1 MAARMKLSV
10 DIETWPIEGGFTIS
24 RGSRTEQPVVVARL
38 EQDGVTG
45 RGECVPYPR
54 YGESIDSVAAELE
67 AVRPAIEA
75 GITRQSLLGVMKA
88 GAARNAVDGA
98 LWDLEAKRSGKP
110 AWALA
115 GMSEPKPLITCFT
128 LSLGT
133 PESMHAKAREAADRP
148 LLKVKLGGDGDLER
162 VAAVREGAPKARLV
176 VDANEAW
183 TLDMLERFP
192 PELARHGVEM
202 IEQPLKAGEDNWP
215 ASLPR
220 PVPICADESC
230 HGVENLDRL
239 VGRYDLV
246 NVKLDKTGGLTAA
259 LELVQAARAKGFG
272 VMVGCMV
279 GTSLGMAPAFLAA
292 QLARYVDLDG
302 PLILSRDRVP
312 GIRFEGSLMHP
323 PPRELW
329 G

>member
-1 MAARMKLSV
+1 MRLSV
-10 DIETWPIEGGFTIS
+10 ATEIWPIEGGFTIS

-54 YGESIDSVAAELE
+54 YGESIENVTAAIE
-67 AVRPAIEA
+67 AARPAIEA
-75 GITRQSLLGVMKA
+75 GVTRQGLLGAMKA

-98 LWDLEAKRSGKP
+98 LWDLEAKRGGKP
-110 AWALA
+110 AWQLA
-115 GMSEPKPLITCFT
+115 GMAEPKPLVTCFT

-148 LLKVKLGGDGDLER
+148 LLKIKLGGDGDLER
-162 VAAVREGAPKARLV
+162 MVAVREGAPKARLV
-176 VDANEAW
+176 ADANEAW
-183 TLDMLERFP
+183 TREMLERFP
-192 PELARHGVEM
+192 PELAKLGVEM
-202 IEQPLKAGEDNWP
+202 IEQPLKAGSDDWP
-215 ASLPR
+215 TDLPR
-220 PVPICADESC
+220 PVPLCADESC
-230 HGVENLDRL
+230 HGIDHLDRL
-239 VGRYDLV
+239 AGRYDLV

-259 LELVQAARAKGFG
+259 LDLVLAARAKGFG
-272 VMVGCMV
+272 VMLGCMV

>member
-1 MAARMKLSV
+1 MKLSV
-10 DIETWPIEGGFTIS
+10 DVEVWPIEGGFTIS

-38 EQDGVTG
+38 EQDRVTG

-54 YGESIDSVAAELE
+54 YGESIESVVAAIET
-67 AVRPAIEA
+67 ARPRIEA
-75 GITRQSLLGVMKA
+75 GLTRQDLLGAMQA

-98 LWDLEAKRSGKP
+98 LWDLEAKLTGKA
-110 AWALA
+110 AWQIA
-115 GMSEPKPLITCFT
+115 GLPEPKPLVTCFT

-133 PESMHAKAREAADRP
+133 PDSMRAKAREAADRP

-162 VAAVREGAPKARLV
+162 MAAVREGAPKARLV
-176 VDANEAW
+176 ADANEAW
-183 TLDMLERFP
+183 TADMLERYP
-192 PELARHGVEM
+192 AELAKLGVEM
-202 IEQPLKAGEDNWP
+202 IEQPLKAGADDWP
-215 ASLPR
+215 IDMPR
-220 PVPICADESC
+220 PVPLCADESC
-230 HGVENLDRL
+230 HGIDHLGRL
-239 VGRYDLV
+239 AGRYDLV
-246 NVKLDKTGGLTAA
+246 NVKLDKAGGLTAA

-272 VMVGCMV
+272 VMLGCMV

>member
-1 MAARMKLSV
+1 MRLSV
-10 DIETWPIEGGFTIS
+10 DVEVWPIEGGFTIS
-24 RGSRTEQPVVVARL
+24 RGSRTEQPVVVAQL
-38 EQDGVTG
+38 TQNGVTG

-54 YGESIDSVAAELE
+54 YGESIESVVAAIE
-67 AVRPAIEA
+67 AARPAIEA
-75 GITRQSLLGVMKA
+75 GLTRQTLHGVMKA

-98 LWDLEAKRSGKP
+98 LWDLEAKQTGRP

-115 GMSEPKPLITCFT
+115 GLPEPKPLITCFT
-128 LSLGT
+128 LSLGP

-148 LLKVKLGGDGDLER
+148 LLKVKLGGEGDLER
-162 VAAVREGAPKARLV
+162 MAAVREGAPKSRLV
-176 VDANEAW
+176 ADANEAW
-183 TLDMLERFP
+183 TRAMLERYP
-192 PELARHGVEM
+192 PELAKLGVEM
-202 IEQPLKAGEDNWP
+202 IEQPLKAGEDDWP
-215 ASLPR
+215 ADMPR
-220 PVPICADESC
+220 PVPLCADESC
-230 HGVENLDRL
+230 HGIDHLDRL
-239 VGRYDLV
+239 AGRYDLV

-259 LELVQAARAKGFG
+259 LELVKAAREKGFG
-272 VMVGCMV
+272 VMLGCMV

-302 PLILSRDRVP
+302 PLILSRDRMP

>member
-1 MAARMKLSV
+1 MKLSV
-10 DIETWPIEGGFTIS
+10 ATEIWPIDGGFTIS

-38 EQDGVTG
+38 DRDGVTG

-54 YGESIDSVAAELE
+54 YGESIENVTAAIE
-67 AVRPAIEA
+67 AARPAIEA
-75 GITRQSLLGVMKA
+75 GITRQGLLGAMKA

-98 LWDLEAKRSGKP
+98 LWDLEAKRAGKP
-110 AWALA
+110 AWQLA
-115 GMSEPKPLITCFT
+115 GIPEPKPLVTCFT

-133 PESMHAKAREAADRP
+133 PDSMHAKAREAADRP

-162 VAAVREGAPKARLV
+162 MAAVREGAPKARLV
-176 VDANEAW
+176 ADANEAW
-183 TLDMLERFP
+183 TLAMLERLP
-192 PELARHGVEM
+192 PELAKLGVEM
-202 IEQPLKAGEDNWP
+202 IEQPLKAGEDDWP
-215 ASLPR
+215 TDTPR
-220 PVPICADESC
+220 PVPLCADESC
-230 HGVENLDRL
+230 HGIDHLDRL
-239 VGRYDLV
+239 AGRYDLV

-259 LELVQAARAKGFG
+259 LDLVRAARDKGFG
-272 VMVGCMV
+272 VMLGCMV

>member
-1 MAARMKLSV
+1 MVKVEVES
-10 DIETWPIEGGFTIS
+10 ETWPIDGGFTIS
-24 RGSRTEQPVVVARL
+24 RGSRTESRVVVVRVT
-38 EQDGVTG
+38 ENGITG

-54 YGESIDSVAAELE
+54 YGESIEGVVAAIE
-67 AVRPAIEA
+67 AAIPAIEKSS
-75 GITRQSLLGVMKA
+75 TRPALTMTMKA

-98 LWDLEAKRSGKP
+98 LWDLEAKTSGRP
-110 AWALA
+110 AHEIA
-115 GMSEPKPLITCFT
+115 GLPVPHPLTTCFT

-133 PESMHAKAREAADRP
+133 PESMQAKAREAAARP
-148 LLKVKLGGDGDLER
+148 LLKVKLGGEGDLDR
-162 VAAVREGAPKARLV
+162 VRAVRAGAPASRIV

-183 TLDMLERFP
+183 SVEMLKAYP
-192 PELARHGVEM
+192 PELAKLGVEM
-202 IEQPLKAGEDNWP
+202 IEQPLPAGQDTWD

-220 PVPICADESC
+220 PVPLCADESC
-230 HGVENLDRL
+230 HGIDTLSSL
-239 VGRYDLV
+239 KGRYDLI

-259 LELVQAARAKGFG
+259 LELIAAAEAEGFK

-279 GTSLGMAPAFLAA
+279 GTSLGMAPAFLAGQRA
-292 QLARYVDLDG
+292 AYVDLDG

>member
-1 MAARMKLSV
+1 MKLSV
-10 DIETWPIEGGFTIS
+10 DVEVWPIEGGFTIS

-38 EQDGVTG
+38 AQDGIAG

-54 YGESIDSVAAELE
+54 YGESIESVVAAIE
-67 AVRPAIEA
+67 AARPAIEA
-75 GITRQSLLGVMKA
+75 GLTRRALLDVMPA

-110 AWALA
+110 AWQIA
-115 GMSEPKPLITCFT
+115 GLPEPKPLVTCFT

-133 PESMHAKAREAADRP
+133 PESMRAKARAAADRP
-148 LLKVKLGGDGDLER
+148 LLKVKLGGEGDLER
-162 VAAVREGAPKARLV
+162 MAAVREGAPKARLV
-176 VDANEAW
+176 ADANEAW
-183 TLDMLERFP
+183 TADILERYP
-192 PELARHGVEM
+192 AELAKLGVEM
-202 IEQPLKAGEDNWP
+202 IEQPLKAGADDWP
-215 ASLPR
+215 ADMPR
-220 PVPICADESC
+220 PVPLCADESC
-230 HGVENLDRL
+230 HGIHHLDRL
-239 VGRYDLV
+239 AGRYDLV

-259 LELVQAARAKGFG
+259 LALVQAAQAKGFG
-272 VMVGCMV
+272 VMLGCMV

>member
-1 MAARMKLSV
+1 MKLSV
-10 DIETWPIEGGFTIS
+10 DVEVWPIEGGFTIS

-38 EQDGVTG
+38 MQDGVTG
-45 RGECVPYPR
+45 HGECVPYPR
-54 YGESIDSVAAELE
+54 YGESIDNVVAAIE
-67 AVRPAIEA
+67 AARPAIEA
-75 GITRQSLLGVMKA
+75 GLTRQGLLDVMQP

-98 LWDLEAKRSGKP
+98 LWDLEAKWTGKP
-110 AWALA
+110 AWQIA
-115 GMSEPKPLITCFT
+115 GLPEPKPLVTCFT

-133 PESMHAKAREAADRP
+133 PESMRAKAREAADRP
-148 LLKVKLGGDGDLER
+148 LLKVKLGGEGDLER
-162 VAAVREGAPKARLV
+162 MAAVREGAPKARLV
-176 VDANEAW
+176 ADANEAW
-183 TLDMLERFP
+183 TADMLEHYP
-192 PELARHGVEM
+192 AELAKLGVEM
-202 IEQPLKAGEDNWP
+202 IEQPLKAGADDWP
-215 ASLPR
+215 LDMPR
-220 PVPICADESC
+220 PVPLCADESC
-230 HGVENLDRL
+230 HGIDHLDRL
-239 VGRYDLV
+239 AGRYDLV

-259 LELVQAARAKGFG
+259 LALVQAARAKGFG
-272 VMVGCMV
+272 VMLGCMV